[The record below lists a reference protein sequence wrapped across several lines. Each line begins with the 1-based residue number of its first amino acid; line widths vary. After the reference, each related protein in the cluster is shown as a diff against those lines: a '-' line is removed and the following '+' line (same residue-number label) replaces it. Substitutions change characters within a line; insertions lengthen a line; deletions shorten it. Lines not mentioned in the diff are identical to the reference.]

1 MSVINIFASFGLN
14 DNDRKFLN
22 TLPDLSK
29 SWQITKAIDLLN
41 EWLVI
46 SDHKSIPHYWISEGL
61 NKPAILIREIKEQ
74 IQDNEP
80 FMIKTFGNKIVELIK
95 SL

>member
-1 MSVINIFASFGLN
+1 MSATNIFASFCLD

-29 SWQITKAIDLLN
+29 SWQINKAIDLLN
-41 EWLVI
+41 EWLVF
-46 SDHKSIPHYWISEGL
+46 SDDKSISTYWVREGI
-61 NKPAILIREIKEQ
+61 KRPAILIREIKEQ

-80 FMIKTFGNKIVELIK
+80 FMVKTFGNQIIDLIK
-95 SL
+95 QL